1 MQEDILK
8 VLYSEDEVKAIV
20 RRLAKQVEQDY
31 RGKNPLMICILKG
44 AVVFMTDFVRDIDD
58 YVELDFMDVSSYY
71 GGTKS
76 TGEVRIIKDVDTS
89 VRDRDVVL
97 VEDIID
103 TGATLK
109 SLMGLFSHRGAKS
122 VKVVALFNKPSRRQE
137 FVAADYV
144 GETVP
149 DEFIVGY
156 GLDYAGKY
164 RNLPYIGILKPEVYA
179 N

>member
-8 VLYSEDEVKAIV
+8 VLYSEDEVKSLV
-20 RRLAKQVEQDY
+20 KKLAKQVEADY

-44 AVVFMTDFVRDIDD
+44 AVVFMTDFVRNIDD
-58 YVELDFMDVSSYY
+58 YVEMDFMDVSSYY

-109 SLMGLFSHRGAKS
+109 SLMEMFAHRGAKS
-122 VKVVALFNKPSRRQE
+122 VKVCALFNKPSRRQE
-137 FVAADYV
+137 LVNADYV
-144 GETVP
+144 GATVP

-156 GLDYAGKY
+156 GLDYAGRY
-164 RNLPYIGILKPEVYA
+164 RNLPYIGILKPEVYTK
-179 N
+179 